1 MKKLFFIAAL
11 ALGCVTAS
19 AQKTLS
25 LSTYSGTDLQKYD
38 NKTMNVYVS
47 RYVFKGWNTI
57 SLPFNVSKEQINEVF
72 GNDCRL
78 EKLAGVEN
86 DGMDIKMN
94 FVDCKE
100 EGIKANVPYILHY
113 TGESTNKS
121 FTVENATILNA
132 EASVNFT
139 VANTGE
145 TVTFGAAQKHQSA
158 EGLYGILAKD
168 NADAAFVNV
177 DNTSTGF
184 YATRC
189 FIKLSS
195 GNSTMLTS
203 KHFTEGEL
211 TSINSVVKANEKVNV
226 YNVSGVVVAKDATA
240 NDINNL
246 APGVYVVKSK
256 KIMVK

>member
-25 LSTYSGTDLQKYD
+25 LSTYSGTDLTKYD

-47 RYVFKGWNTI
+47 RYIFKGWNTI
-57 SLPFNVSKEQINEVF
+57 SLPFNVSKEQLNEVF
-72 GNDCRL
+72 GSDCRL
-78 EKLAGVEN
+78 EKLAGVES

-100 EGIKANVPYILHY
+100 EGIKANVPYILNY
-113 TGESTNKS
+113 TGETANKS
-121 FTVENATILNA
+121 FTVENATIVNS
-132 EASVNFT
+132 EASVSFT

-158 EGLYGILAKD
+158 DGLYGILAKD

-203 KHFTEGEL
+203 KHFTQSEI
-211 TSINSVVKANEKVNV
+211 TSINSIVKGNEKVDV
-226 YNVSGVVVAKDATA
+226 YNVSGNLVAKSATA
-240 NDINNL
+240 QEISNL
-246 APGVYVVKSK
+246 SSGVYVVKGK

>member
-1 MKKLFFIAAL
+1 MKSAETLHQKAE
-11 ALGCVTAS
+11 VRSWTAS
-19 AQKTLS
+19 RGKREA
-25 LSTYSGTDLQKYD
+25 
-38 NKTMNVYVS
+38 
-47 RYVFKGWNTI
+47 
-57 SLPFNVSKEQINEVF
+57 LPV
-72 GNDCRL
+72 G
-78 EKLAGVEN
+78 AG
-86 DGMDIKMN
+86 G
-94 FVDCKE
+94 
-100 EGIKANVPYILHY
+100 
-113 TGESTNKS
+113 
-121 FTVENATILNA
+121 
-132 EASVNFT
+132 
-139 VANTGE
+139 
-145 TVTFGAAQKHQSA
+145 HQSA